1 MSTPAIQTAHTRR
14 SELPAMPIE
23 PSWVLEGTPTARG
36 TVLMQS
42 LDTCVSSGLWE
53 CTAGKFQW
61 VFGWDEFVHV
71 LEGEVTIREEGGES
85 HTLRAGDLAHFPL
98 GLKTY
103 WHVPK
108 FVRKFFTLRTPEP
121 FNV

>member
-1 MSTPAIQTAHTRR
+1 
-14 SELPAMPIE
+14 MPIE
-23 PSWVLEGTPTARG
+23 KAWILEGSPMARG
-36 TVLMQS
+36 SVLMQS
-42 LDTCVSSGLWE
+42 KDKCLSSGFWE

-61 VFGWDEFVHV
+61 IFGWDEFVHV
-71 LEGEVTIREEGGES
+71 LEGEVMIREEGGPT
-85 HTLRAGDLAHFPL
+85 HTLRAGDSAHFPL

-108 FVRKFFTLRTPEP
+108 YVRKFFTLRTPEP